1 MHCPSTVNG
10 TDNLANGETGRLSYQ
25 GERCVRPTYASRP
38 PYDRDRWVTIMRGG
52 KGSYHMAR
60 KPNTSVSIADVAK
73 VAGVSTQTV
82 SRVANGSEA
91 VRPATKKR
99 VLAAMDQL
107 GYRPSFAARS
117 LRAGRYHIVG
127 LAMPSNISSAGRRIQ
142 FENIAAA
149 AADHQ
154 YALTLV
160 QINKN
165 ELSLAEASRRM
176 ESLPVDGQILGL
188 GMEPYDFET
197 FVPPSSIPTVLIS
210 QRTHPLCATVSNNQ
224 MGCSVDVVN
233 YLVNKGHREIRFAGG
248 RREAP
253 ANIGRYAGW
262 LQAMQDNG
270 LPIQD
275 PLFGDWTA
283 DSGYRMG
290 TILARDKS
298 CTAIFVANDTMAV
311 GVIYALREAGI
322 RVPEDVSVIGVD
334 DSMVGVIPRLEL
346 SSYRFNDERVG
357 AVAFDLA
364 TNPPAEDL
372 EMPHILVPGTL
383 VERSTV
389 APPQ

>member
-10 TDNLANGETGRLSYQ
+10 TDNLANGETGRRSCP
-25 GERCVRPTYASRP
+25 GERRVRPTYTSRP
-38 PYDRDRWVTIMRGG
+38 PYDRDNWVTIVRRG

-60 KPNTSVSIADVAK
+60 KQNTSVSIADVAK
-73 VAGVSTQTV
+73 VAGVSAQTV

-127 LAMPSNISSAGRRIQ
+127 LAMPSNISATGRRIQ
-142 FENIAAA
+142 FENIATA

-160 QINKN
+160 QINEN
-165 ELSLAEASRRM
+165 ELSLTEASRRM

-188 GMEPYDFET
+188 GMEPYDFES
-197 FVPPSSIPTVLIS
+197 FVPPSSIPTVIIS
-210 QRTHPLCATVSNNQ
+210 PKPHPLCATVSNDQ
-224 MGCSVDVVN
+224 VGCAIDVVN
-233 YLVNKGHREIRFAGG
+233 YLVDKGHQEIRFAGG

-253 ANIGRYAGW
+253 ANIGRYKGW
-262 LQAMQDNG
+262 LQVMHDKG
-270 LPIQD
+270 LSPQE

-357 AVAFDLA
+357 SVAFDLA

-389 APPQ
+389 VPPR